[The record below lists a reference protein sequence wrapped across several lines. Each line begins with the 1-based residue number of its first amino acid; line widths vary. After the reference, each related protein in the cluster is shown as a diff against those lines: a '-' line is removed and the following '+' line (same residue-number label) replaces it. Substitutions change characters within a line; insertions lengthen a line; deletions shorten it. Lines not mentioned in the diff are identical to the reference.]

1 MFYVVVDA
9 SVLLLVIHNE
19 DQSAAAARG
28 APRQAHPSCKIQC
41 KMGIIAAPILLPGH
55 DPRPVG
61 AKLHCKPSQ
70 AAMVGVQVKSLLA

>member
-28 APRQAHPSCKIQC
+28 AQRQAHPSCKIQC
-41 KMGIIAAPILLPGH
+41 KMGTADLLTHSCPHTAIGT
-55 DPRPVG
+55 RPQTSW
-61 AKLHCKPSQ
+61 CK
-70 AAMVGVQVKSLLA
+70 VTL